1 MAPTVSFDVYSAL
14 IDSRRGAGRTFDVV
28 SEARGW
34 PRDGEELYVG
44 WDARNKALH
53 AQADGSET
61 FRVLATRA
69 MADLLTELGVEDDAS
84 AVTDAVLADA
94 GSWPTWP
101 DVTEGLTAVAAEHS
115 IALLSNIDDDILAL
129 TRFGVDVPLWIT
141 SERAGSFKPSRGI
154 YDFARTELGDDLV
167 HVPAS
172 GRDVRGSLE
181 AGLRIVRVVRPG
193 YQVDPSGPRP
203 EHEIDDL
210 RELPSL
216 LRTLGWT

>member
-1 MAPTVSFDVYSAL
+1 MSPTVSFDVYSAL
-14 IDSRRGAGRTFDVV
+14 IDSRRGASRTFASV
-28 SEARGW
+28 SEVRGW

-53 AQADGSET
+53 ARADGSESY
-61 FRVLATRA
+61 RALATRA
-69 MADLLTELGVEDDAS
+69 MADLLAGLDIEDDAS
-84 AVTDAVLADA
+84 AVTDAVLADV

-101 DVTEGLTAVAAEHS
+101 DVTEGLTAVAAEHP
-115 IALLSNIDDDILAL
+115 IALLSNIDDDILAR
-129 TRFGVDVPLWIT
+129 TRFGVDVPRWIT
-141 SERAGSFKPSRGI
+141 SSRAGSYKPSRGI
-154 YDFARTELGDDLV
+154 YDFARAELGEDLV

-181 AGLRIVRVVRPG
+181 AGLRVVRVVRPG
-193 YQVDPSGPRP
+193 HEIDPSGPRP

-216 LRTLGWT
+216 IRSLGRA